1 LKAKERSGKVPAMR
15 LSLFGLLI
23 GILFSTGASA
33 QELVIPKVTYP
44 TLPKEGA
51 NAEAFVPIG
60 WKLEKQQ
67 SGDLNK
73 DGQDDLLLLLRMNN
87 PGNVVKNEGLGQN
100 PFDTN
105 PRILAVAFGNGA
117 GKSFTLGLEN
127 YTLIART
134 EDPVMDD
141 PVGESGGVAIERG
154 TLKVDLYS
162 FASAGSWSVGTTSF
176 RFRSGKRGFELIG
189 YDSSSTQRNSGEVEQ
204 VSINYLTGKVQ
215 ISTGTISDDKLKD
228 KWRKIPKKKLLL
240 LEEIGDGLAFDPGIG
255 N

>member
-1 LKAKERSGKVPAMR
+1 MRS
-15 LSLFGLLI
+15 SLLGLLVSV
-23 GILFSTGASA
+23 LFSTCVSA

-44 TLPKEGA
+44 SLPQDGA
-51 NAEAFVPIG
+51 SAEAFVPKG

-73 DGQDDLLLLLRMNN
+73 DGQDDLLLLLRMDDRR
-87 PGNVVKNEGLGQN
+87 NVLKNEGLGQD

-105 PRILAVAFGNGA
+105 PRILAVAFGTGQ
-117 GKSFTLGLEN
+117 SFTLGLEN
-127 YTLIART
+127 HTLIART

-154 TLKVDLYS
+154 TLKVSLYS
-162 FASAGSWSVGTTSF
+162 FASAGSWSAGSSTF
-176 RFRSGKRGFELIG
+176 RFRHGKRGFELIG
-189 YDSSSTQRNSGEVEQ
+189 YDSSSTQRNTGEVEQ

>member
-1 LKAKERSGKVPAMR
+1 MRS
-15 LSLFGLLI
+15 SLLGLLI
-23 GILFSTGASA
+23 SVLFSTCVSA

-44 TLPKEGA
+44 SLPQDGA
-51 NAEAFVPIG
+51 SAEAFVPKG
-60 WKLEKQQ
+60 WRLEKQQ

-73 DGQDDLLLLLRMNN
+73 DGQDDLLLLLRMDDRRNIL
-87 PGNVVKNEGLGQN
+87 KNEGLGQD

-105 PRILAVAFGNGA
+105 PRILAVAFGNGR
-117 GKSFTLGLEN
+117 SFTLGLEN
-127 YTLIART
+127 HTLIART

-141 PVGESGGVAIERG
+141 PVGESGGIAIERG
-154 TLKVDLYS
+154 TLKVSLYS
-162 FASAGSWSVGTTSF
+162 FASAGSWSTGSSTF

-189 YDSSSTQRNSGEVEQ
+189 YDSTSTQRNTGEVEQ

>member
-1 LKAKERSGKVPAMR
+1 MRS
-15 LSLFGLLI
+15 SLLGLLI
-23 GILFSTGASA
+23 SVLFSTCVSA
-33 QELVIPKVTYP
+33 QEPVIPKVTYP
-44 TLPKEGA
+44 SLPPDGA
-51 NAEAFVPIG
+51 SAEAFVPKG

-73 DGQDDLLLLLRMNN
+73 DGQDDLLLLLRMDDRKNIL
-87 PGNVVKNEGLGQN
+87 KNEGLGQD

-105 PRILAVAFGNGA
+105 PRILAVAFGNGR
-117 GKSFTLGLEN
+117 SFTLGLEN
-127 YTLIART
+127 HTLIART

-141 PVGESGGVAIERG
+141 PVGEAGGVAIERG
-154 TLKVDLYS
+154 TLKVSLYS
-162 FASAGSWSVGTTSF
+162 FASAGSWSAGSSTF
-176 RFRSGKRGFELIG
+176 RFRHGKRGFELIG
-189 YDSSSTQRNSGEVEQ
+189 YDSSSTQRNTGEVEQ